1 MQLFKNIV
9 MAKKLNPEDYALPLE
24 KALSEQI
31 YNALQGNVVE
41 QIAKIA
47 KVQNPINDYRSI
59 LEGHSFKVE
68 EGTLPNYYK
77 MFHEIKETLC
87 FEGDI
92 DFYITGD
99 SSVNAFS
106 ICSMNPEEPNII
118 NVNSSLIE
126 LMTDKELRF
135 VVGHEMGHLINGNT
149 KLTRLINFVYPGD
162 TEVPVTL
169 QYKIRLWGQ
178 LNELIADRYG
188 FLAMPDINV
197 CISAFFKMAS
207 GLDFEKMKVNIDK
220 FIEENRKHLDF
231 FRNDKGLNFDVHP
244 VNPIRVEALYNFSKS
259 MFFVKGGTTRKRL
272 QEEMDELIS
281 ILLRVRNSELD
292 SHMANF
298 IATAGLMMAGA
309 DNSNSDEEIEVI
321 LEELSATKIFPMNFL
336 EDIAQMKPED
346 LGKLFTDSINKIMEI
361 NPNMREAM
369 FIYLISIVMADKEL
383 SIDEINSLLN
393 MGQNA
398 LGYSPM
404 EAANILLAVI
414 QRHYSPKMTDLY

>member
-1 MQLFKNIV
+1 
-9 MAKKLNPEDYALPLE
+9 MAKKLNPEDYSLPLE
-24 KALSEQI
+24 KSLSEQI
-31 YNALQGNVVE
+31 YNALQGNIVE

-68 EGTLPNYYK
+68 EGTLPHYYN
-77 MFHEIKETLC
+77 MFHEIKEKLC

-118 NVNSSLIE
+118 NVNSSLID
-126 LMTDKELRF
+126 LMTDNELRF

-162 TEVPVTL
+162 AEAPVTL

-220 FIEENRKHLDF
+220 FIEENRKRLDF

-244 VNPIRVEALYNFSKS
+244 VNPIRVEALYDFSKS
-259 MFFVKGGTTRKRL
+259 VFFKKGGSSREKL
-272 QEEMDELIS
+272 QEEMDDLIS

-292 SHMANF
+292 SHMADF
-298 IATAGLMMAGA
+298 IASAGLMMATSDEGA
-309 DNSNSDEEIEVI
+309 TNEEIEVI
-321 LEELSATKIFPMNFL
+321 LEELSATKIFPMDFL
-336 EDIAQMKPED
+336 EKVSKMNPNEISKM
-346 LGKLFTDSINKIMEI
+346 FSDSVNKIMEI
-361 NPNMREAM
+361 NPNLREAM
-369 FIYLISIVMADKEL
+369 FLYLISIVMADKE
-383 SIDEINSLLN
+383 INGDEINFLLN
-393 MGQNA
+393 IGEQA
-398 LGYSPM
+398 LGYSQM

-414 QRHYSPKMTDLY
+414 QRHYTPKMTDLY

>member
-1 MQLFKNIV
+1 
-9 MAKKLNPEDYALPLE
+9 MAKKLNPEDYSLPLE
-24 KALSEQI
+24 KSLSEQI
-31 YNALQGNVVE
+31 YNALQGNIVE

-68 EGTLPNYYK
+68 EGTLPHYYN
-77 MFHEIKETLC
+77 MFHEIKEKLC

-106 ICSMNPEEPNII
+106 ICSMNPDEPNII

-126 LMTDKELRF
+126 LMTDNELRF

-162 TEVPVTL
+162 AEAPVTL

-220 FIEENRKHLDF
+220 FIEENRKRLDF

-244 VNPIRVEALYNFSKS
+244 VNPIRVEALYDFSRS
-259 MFFVKGGTTRKRL
+259 VFFKKCGTSRKKL
-272 QEEMDELIS
+272 QEEMDDLIS

-292 SHMANF
+292 SHMADF
-298 IATAGLMMAGA
+298 IASAGLMMATSDEGA
-309 DNSNSDEEIEVI
+309 TNEEIEVI
-321 LEELSATKIFPMNFL
+321 LEELSATKIFPMDFL
-336 EDIAQMKPED
+336 EKVSTMNPNEISKM
-346 LGKLFTDSINKIMEI
+346 FSDSVNKIMEI
-361 NPNMREAM
+361 NPNLREAM
-369 FIYLISIVMADKEL
+369 FLYLISIVMADKE
-383 SIDEINSLLN
+383 INGDEINFLLN
-393 MGQNA
+393 IGEQA
-398 LGYSPM
+398 LGYSQM

-414 QRHYSPKMTDLY
+414 QRHYTPRMTDLY

>member
-1 MQLFKNIV
+1 
-9 MAKKLNPEDYALPLE
+9 MAKKLNPEDYSLPLE
-24 KALSEQI
+24 KSLSEQI
-31 YNALQGNVVE
+31 YNALQGNIVE

-68 EGTLPNYYK
+68 EGTLPHYYN
-77 MFHEIKETLC
+77 MFHEIKEKLC

-126 LMTDKELRF
+126 LMTDNELRF

-162 TEVPVTL
+162 AEAPVTL

-220 FIEENRKHLDF
+220 FIEENRKRLDF

-244 VNPIRVEALYNFSKS
+244 VNPIRVEALYDFSKS
-259 MFFVKGGTTRKRL
+259 VFFKKGGSSREKL
-272 QEEMDELIS
+272 QEEMDDLIS

-292 SHMANF
+292 SHMADF
-298 IATAGLMMAGA
+298 IASAGLMMATSDEGA
-309 DNSNSDEEIEVI
+309 TNEEIEVI
-321 LEELSATKIFPMNFL
+321 LEELSATKIFPMDFL
-336 EDIAQMKPED
+336 EKVSKMNLEEISKM
-346 LGKLFTDSINKIMEI
+346 FSDSVNKIMEI
-361 NPNMREAM
+361 NPNLREAM
-369 FIYLISIVMADKEL
+369 FLYLISIVMADKE
-383 SIDEINSLLN
+383 INGDEINFLLN
-393 MGQNA
+393 IGEQA
-398 LGYSPM
+398 LGYSQM

-414 QRHYSPKMTDLY
+414 QRHYTPKMTDLY

>member
-1 MQLFKNIV
+1 
-9 MAKKLNPEDYALPLE
+9 MAKKLNPEDYSLPLE
-24 KALSEQI
+24 KSLSEQI
-31 YNALQGNVVE
+31 YNALQGNIVE

-68 EGTLPNYYK
+68 EGTLPHYYN
-77 MFHEIKETLC
+77 MFHEIKEKLC

-126 LMTDKELRF
+126 LMTDNELRF

-162 TEVPVTL
+162 AEAPVTL

-220 FIEENRKHLDF
+220 FIEENRKRLDF

-244 VNPIRVEALYNFSKS
+244 VNPIRVEALYNFSRS
-259 MFFVKGGTTRKRL
+259 EFFMKGGSSREKL
-272 QEEMDELIS
+272 QEEMDDLIS

-292 SHMANF
+292 SHMADF
-298 IATAGLMMAGA
+298 IASAGLMMATSDEGA
-309 DNSNSDEEIEVI
+309 TNEEIEVI
-321 LEELSATKIFPMNFL
+321 LEELSATKIFPMEFL
-336 EDIAQMKPED
+336 EKVSKMNLEEISKM
-346 LGKLFTDSINKIMEI
+346 FSDSVNKIMEI
-361 NPNMREAM
+361 NPNLREAM
-369 FIYLISIVMADKEL
+369 FLYLISIVMADKEIN
-383 SIDEINSLLN
+383 SDEINFLLN
-393 MGQNA
+393 IGEQA

-414 QRHYSPKMTDLY
+414 QRHYTPRMTDLY

>member
-1 MQLFKNIV
+1 MT
-9 MAKKLNPEDYALPLE
+9 KKINPEDYALPLE

-68 EGTLPNYYK
+68 EGTLPHYYH
-77 MFHEIKETLC
+77 MFHEIKEKLC
-87 FEGDI
+87 FEGAI

-106 ICSMNPEEPNII
+106 ICSMNPDEPNII

-126 LMTDKELRF
+126 LMTDNELRF

-162 TEVPVTL
+162 AVAPVTL

-207 GLDFEKMKVNIDK
+207 GLDFEKMKVNIDR
-220 FIEENRKHLDF
+220 FIEENRKRLDF

-244 VNPIRVEALYNFSKS
+244 VNPIRVEALYDFSRS
-259 MFFVKGGTTRKRL
+259 DFFVKGGTKRKKL
-272 QEEMDELIS
+272 QEEMDDLIS
-281 ILLRVRNSELD
+281 ILLRVRNSEID
-292 SHMANF
+292 SYMAEF
-298 IATAGLMMAGA
+298 IASAGLMVASA
-309 DNSNSDEEIEVI
+309 DKSASDEEIEVI
-321 LEELSATKIFPMNFL
+321 LDELSATKVFPMNFL
-336 EDIAQMKPED
+336 EKVSKMKPKEI
-346 LGKLFTDSINKIMEI
+346 GKMFNDSVAKIMEI
-361 NPNMREAM
+361 NPNLREAM
-369 FIYLISIVMADKEL
+369 FLYLVSIIMADKQL
-383 SIDEINSLLN
+383 DISEINFLLN
-393 MGQNA
+393 VGQDS
-398 LGYSPM
+398 LGYSPV
-404 EAANILLAVI
+404 EASNILLAVI
-414 QRHYSPKMTDLY
+414 QQHYQPKMTDLY

>member
-1 MQLFKNIV
+1 

-68 EGTLPNYYK
+68 EGTLPHYYN
-77 MFHEIKETLC
+77 MFHEIKEKLC
-87 FEGDI
+87 FEGNI

-106 ICSMNPEEPNII
+106 ICSMNPDEPNII

-126 LMTDKELRF
+126 LMTDNELRF

-162 TEVPVTL
+162 TQAPVTL

-220 FIEENRKHLDF
+220 FIEENRKRLDF

-244 VNPIRVEALYNFSKS
+244 VNPIRVEALYDFSRS
-259 MFFVKGGTTRKRL
+259 EFFVKGGTKRKKL
-272 QEEMDELIS
+272 QEEMDNLIA

-292 SHMANF
+292 TYMADF
-298 IATAGLMMAGA
+298 IASAGLMVATSDEGA
-309 DNSNSDEEIEVI
+309 SNEEIEVI
-321 LEELSATKIFPMNFL
+321 LEELSATKIFPMEFL
-336 EDIAQMKPED
+336 DKVSKMKADEI
-346 LGKLFTDSINKIMEI
+346 GKMFSDSVNKIMEI
-361 NPNMREAM
+361 NPNLREAM
-369 FIYLISIVMADKEL
+369 FLYLISIVMADKE
-383 SIDEINSLLN
+383 INVDEINFLLN
-393 MGQNA
+393 IGEQA
-398 LGYSPM
+398 LGYAQM

-414 QRHYSPKMTDLY
+414 QQHYQPKMTDLY

>member
-1 MQLFKNIV
+1 
-9 MAKKLNPEDYALPLE
+9 MAKKLNPEDYSLPLE
-24 KALSEQI
+24 KSLSEQI
-31 YNALQGNVVE
+31 YNALQGNIVE

-68 EGTLPNYYK
+68 EGTLPHYYN
-77 MFHEIKETLC
+77 MFHEIKEKLC

-126 LMTDKELRF
+126 LMTDNELRF

-162 TEVPVTL
+162 AEAPVTL

-220 FIEENRKHLDF
+220 FIEENRKRLDF

-244 VNPIRVEALYNFSKS
+244 VNPIRVEALYDFSRS
-259 MFFVKGGTTRKRL
+259 VFFKKCGTSRKKL
-272 QEEMDELIS
+272 QEEMDDLIS

-292 SHMANF
+292 SHMADF
-298 IATAGLMMAGA
+298 IASAGLMMATSDEGA
-309 DNSNSDEEIEVI
+309 TNEEIEVI
-321 LEELSATKIFPMNFL
+321 LEELSATKIFPMDFL
-336 EDIAQMKPED
+336 EKVSKMKSEEIS
-346 LGKLFTDSINKIMEI
+346 KMFSDSVNKIMEI
-361 NPNMREAM
+361 NPNLREAM
-369 FIYLISIVMADKEL
+369 FLYLISIVMADKE
-383 SIDEINSLLN
+383 INGDEINFLLN
-393 MGQNA
+393 IGEQA

-414 QRHYSPKMTDLY
+414 QRHYTPRMTDLY

>member
-1 MQLFKNIV
+1 
-9 MAKKLNPEDYALPLE
+9 MAKKLNPEDYSLPLE
-24 KALSEQI
+24 KSLSEQI
-31 YNALQGNVVE
+31 YNALQGNIVE

-68 EGTLPNYYK
+68 EGTLPHYYN
-77 MFHEIKETLC
+77 MFHEIKEKLC

-106 ICSMNPEEPNII
+106 ICSMNPDEPNII

-126 LMTDKELRF
+126 LMTDNELRF

-162 TEVPVTL
+162 AEAPVTL

-220 FIEENRKHLDF
+220 FIEENRKRLDF

-244 VNPIRVEALYNFSKS
+244 VNPIRVEALYDFSRS
-259 MFFVKGGTTRKRL
+259 VFFKKCGTSRKKL
-272 QEEMDELIS
+272 QEEMDDLIS

-292 SHMANF
+292 SHMADF
-298 IATAGLMMAGA
+298 IASAGLMMATSDEGA
-309 DNSNSDEEIEVI
+309 TNEEIEVI
-321 LEELSATKIFPMNFL
+321 LEELSATKIFPMDFL
-336 EDIAQMKPED
+336 EKVSKMNLEEISKM
-346 LGKLFTDSINKIMEI
+346 FSDSVNKIMEI
-361 NPNMREAM
+361 NPNLREAM
-369 FIYLISIVMADKEL
+369 FLYLISIVMADKE
-383 SIDEINSLLN
+383 INGDEINFLLN
-393 MGQNA
+393 IGEQA

-414 QRHYSPKMTDLY
+414 QRHYTPRMTDLY

>member
-1 MQLFKNIV
+1 
-9 MAKKLNPEDYALPLE
+9 MAKKLNPEDYSLPLE
-24 KALSEQI
+24 KSLSEQI
-31 YNALQGNVVE
+31 YNALQGNIVE
-41 QIAKIA
+41 QIANIA

-68 EGTLPNYYK
+68 EGTLPHYYN
-77 MFHEIKETLC
+77 MFHEIKEKLC

-126 LMTDKELRF
+126 LMTDNELRF

-162 TEVPVTL
+162 AEAPVTL

-220 FIEENRKHLDF
+220 FIEENRKRLDF

-244 VNPIRVEALYNFSKS
+244 VNPIRVEALYDFSRS
-259 MFFVKGGTTRKRL
+259 VFFKKCGTSRKKL
-272 QEEMDELIS
+272 QEEMDDLIS

-292 SHMANF
+292 SHMADF
-298 IATAGLMMAGA
+298 IASAGLMMATSDEGA
-309 DNSNSDEEIEVI
+309 TNEEIEVI
-321 LEELSATKIFPMNFL
+321 LEELSATKIFPMDFL
-336 EDIAQMKPED
+336 EKVSKMKPDEIS
-346 LGKLFTDSINKIMEI
+346 KMFSDSVNKIMEI
-361 NPNMREAM
+361 NPNLREAM
-369 FIYLISIVMADKEL
+369 FLYLISIVMADKE
-383 SIDEINSLLN
+383 INGDEINFLLN
-393 MGQNA
+393 IGEQA

-414 QRHYSPKMTDLY
+414 QRHYTPRMTDLY

>member
-1 MQLFKNIV
+1 
-9 MAKKLNPEDYALPLE
+9 MAKKLNPEDYSLPLE
-24 KALSEQI
+24 KSLSEQI
-31 YNALQGNVVE
+31 YNALQGNIVE

-68 EGTLPNYYK
+68 EGTLPHYYN
-77 MFHEIKETLC
+77 MFHEIKEKLC

-118 NVNSSLIE
+118 NVNSSLID
-126 LMTDKELRF
+126 LMTDNELRF

-162 TEVPVTL
+162 AEAPVTL

-220 FIEENRKHLDF
+220 FIEENRKRLDF

-244 VNPIRVEALYNFSKS
+244 VNPIRVEALYDFSRS
-259 MFFVKGGTTRKRL
+259 VFFKKCGTSREKL
-272 QEEMDELIS
+272 QEEMDDLIS

-292 SHMANF
+292 SHMADF
-298 IATAGLMMAGA
+298 IASAGLMMATSDEGA
-309 DNSNSDEEIEVI
+309 TNEEIEVI
-321 LEELSATKIFPMNFL
+321 LEELSATKIFPMDFL
-336 EDIAQMKPED
+336 EKVSKMKPDEIS
-346 LGKLFTDSINKIMEI
+346 KMFSDSVNKIMEI
-361 NPNMREAM
+361 NPNLREAM
-369 FIYLISIVMADKEL
+369 FLYLISIVMADKE
-383 SIDEINSLLN
+383 INGDEINFLLN
-393 MGQNA
+393 IGEQA

-414 QRHYSPKMTDLY
+414 QRHYTPRMTDLY

>member
-1 MQLFKNIV
+1 
-9 MAKKLNPEDYALPLE
+9 MAKKLNPEDYSLPLE
-24 KALSEQI
+24 KSLSEQI
-31 YNALQGNVVE
+31 YNALQGNIVE

-68 EGTLPNYYK
+68 EGTLPHYYN
-77 MFHEIKETLC
+77 MFHEIKEKLC

-126 LMTDKELRF
+126 LMTDNELRF

-162 TEVPVTL
+162 AEAPVTL

-220 FIEENRKHLDF
+220 FIEENRKRLDF

-244 VNPIRVEALYNFSKS
+244 VNPIRVEALFDFSRS
-259 MFFVKGGTTRKRL
+259 VFFKKCGTSRKKL
-272 QEEMDELIS
+272 QEEMDDLIS

-292 SHMANF
+292 SHMADF
-298 IATAGLMMAGA
+298 IASAGLMMATSDEGA
-309 DNSNSDEEIEVI
+309 TNEEIEVI
-321 LEELSATKIFPMNFL
+321 LEELSATKIFPMDFL
-336 EDIAQMKPED
+336 EKVSKMKPDEIS
-346 LGKLFTDSINKIMEI
+346 KMFSDSVNKIMEI
-361 NPNMREAM
+361 NPNLREAM
-369 FIYLISIVMADKEL
+369 FLYLISIVMADKE
-383 SIDEINSLLN
+383 INGDEINFLLN
-393 MGQNA
+393 IGEQA

-414 QRHYSPKMTDLY
+414 QRHYTPRMTDLY

>member
-1 MQLFKNIV
+1 
-9 MAKKLNPEDYALPLE
+9 MAKKLNPEDYSLPLE
-24 KALSEQI
+24 KSLSEQI
-31 YNALQGNVVE
+31 YNALQGNIVE

-68 EGTLPNYYK
+68 EGTLPHYYN
-77 MFHEIKETLC
+77 MFHEIKEKLC

-126 LMTDKELRF
+126 LMTDNELRF

-162 TEVPVTL
+162 AEAPVTL

-220 FIEENRKHLDF
+220 FIEENRKRLDF

-244 VNPIRVEALYNFSKS
+244 VNPIRVEALYDFSRSVFFKKS
-259 MFFVKGGTTRKRL
+259 GTSREKL
-272 QEEMDELIS
+272 QEEMDDLIS

-292 SHMANF
+292 SHMADF
-298 IATAGLMMAGA
+298 IASAGLMMATSDEGA
-309 DNSNSDEEIEVI
+309 TNEEIEVI
-321 LEELSATKIFPMNFL
+321 LEELSATKIFPMDFL
-336 EDIAQMKPED
+336 EKVSKMKPDEIS
-346 LGKLFTDSINKIMEI
+346 KMFSDSVNKIMEI
-361 NPNMREAM
+361 NPNLREAM
-369 FIYLISIVMADKEL
+369 FLYLISIVMADKE
-383 SIDEINSLLN
+383 INGDEINFLLN
-393 MGQNA
+393 IGEQA

-414 QRHYSPKMTDLY
+414 QRHYTPRMTDLY

>member
-1 MQLFKNIV
+1 
-9 MAKKLNPEDYALPLE
+9 MAKKLNPEDYSLPLE
-24 KALSEQI
+24 KSLSEQI
-31 YNALQGNVVE
+31 YNALQGNIVE

-68 EGTLPNYYK
+68 EVTLPHYYN
-77 MFHEIKETLC
+77 MFHEIKEKLC

-126 LMTDKELRF
+126 LMTDNELRF

-162 TEVPVTL
+162 AEAPVTL

-220 FIEENRKHLDF
+220 FIEENRKRLDF

-244 VNPIRVEALYNFSKS
+244 VNPIRVEALYDFSRS
-259 MFFVKGGTTRKRL
+259 VFFKKCGTSRKKL
-272 QEEMDELIS
+272 QEEMDDLIS

-292 SHMANF
+292 SHMADF
-298 IATAGLMMAGA
+298 IASAGLMMATSDEGA
-309 DNSNSDEEIEVI
+309 TNEEIEVI
-321 LEELSATKIFPMNFL
+321 LEELSATKIFPMDFL
-336 EDIAQMKPED
+336 EKVSKMKPDEIS
-346 LGKLFTDSINKIMEI
+346 KMFSDSVNKIMEI
-361 NPNMREAM
+361 NPNLREAM
-369 FIYLISIVMADKEL
+369 FLYLISIVMADKE
-383 SIDEINSLLN
+383 INGDEINFLLN
-393 MGQNA
+393 IGEQA

-414 QRHYSPKMTDLY
+414 QRHYTPRMTDLY

>member
-1 MQLFKNIV
+1 
-9 MAKKLNPEDYALPLE
+9 MAKKLNPEDYSLPLE
-24 KALSEQI
+24 KSLSEQI
-31 YNALQGNVVE
+31 YNALQGNIVE

-68 EGTLPNYYK
+68 EGTLPHYYN
-77 MFHEIKETLC
+77 MFHEIKEKLC

-106 ICSMNPEEPNII
+106 ICSMNPDEPNII

-126 LMTDKELRF
+126 LMTDNELRF

-162 TEVPVTL
+162 AEAPVTL

-220 FIEENRKHLDF
+220 FIEENRKRLDF

-244 VNPIRVEALYNFSKS
+244 VNPIRVEALYDFSRS
-259 MFFVKGGTTRKRL
+259 VFFKKCGTSRKKL
-272 QEEMDELIS
+272 QEEMDDLIS

-292 SHMANF
+292 SHMADF
-298 IATAGLMMAGA
+298 IASAGLMMATSDEGA
-309 DNSNSDEEIEVI
+309 TNEEIEVI
-321 LEELSATKIFPMNFL
+321 LEELSATKIFPMEFL
-336 EDIAQMKPED
+336 EKVSKMNLEEISKM
-346 LGKLFTDSINKIMEI
+346 FSDSVNKIMEI
-361 NPNMREAM
+361 NPNLREAM
-369 FIYLISIVMADKEL
+369 FLYLISIVMADKE
-383 SIDEINSLLN
+383 INGDEINFLLN
-393 MGQNA
+393 IGEQA
-398 LGYSPM
+398 LGYSQM

-414 QRHYSPKMTDLY
+414 QRHYTPRMTDLY

>member
-1 MQLFKNIV
+1 MT
-9 MAKKLNPEDYALPLE
+9 KKLNPEDYALPLE

-31 YNALQGNVVE
+31 YNALQGDIVE

-68 EGTLPNYYK
+68 EGTLPDYYR
-77 MFHEIKETLC
+77 MFHEIKEKLC

-106 ICSMNPEEPNII
+106 ICSMNPDEPNII

-126 LMTDKELRF
+126 LMTDNELRF

-162 TEVPVTL
+162 TLAPVTL

-207 GLDFEKMKVNIDK
+207 GLDFEKMKVNINK
-220 FIEENRKHLDF
+220 FIEENRKRLDF

-244 VNPIRVEALYNFSKS
+244 VNPIRVEALYDFSRS
-259 MFFVKGGTTRKRL
+259 EFFVKNGTSREKL
-272 QEEMDELIS
+272 EEEMNDLIS

-292 SHMANF
+292 SHMADF
-298 IATAGLMMAGA
+298 IASAGLMMATSDEGA
-309 DNSNSDEEIEVI
+309 TNEEIEVI
-321 LEELSATKIFPMNFL
+321 LEELSATKIFPMEFL
-336 EDIAQMKPED
+336 DKVSKMKADEI
-346 LGKLFTDSINKIMEI
+346 GKMFTDSVNKIMEI
-361 NPNMREAM
+361 NPNLREAM
-369 FIYLISIVMADKEL
+369 FIYLISIVMADKE
-383 SIDEINSLLN
+383 INADEINFLLN
-393 MGQNA
+393 IGEQA
-398 LGYSPM
+398 LGYAQM

-414 QRHYSPKMTDLY
+414 QQHYSPKMTDLY

>member
-1 MQLFKNIV
+1 
-9 MAKKLNPEDYALPLE
+9 MAKKLNPEDYSLPLE
-24 KALSEQI
+24 ESLSEQI
-31 YNALQGNVVE
+31 YNALQGNIVE

-68 EGTLPNYYK
+68 EGTLPHYYN
-77 MFHEIKETLC
+77 MFHEIKEKLC

-126 LMTDKELRF
+126 LMTDNELRF

-162 TEVPVTL
+162 AEAPVTL

-220 FIEENRKHLDF
+220 FIEENRKRLDF

-244 VNPIRVEALYNFSKS
+244 VNPIRVEALYDFSRSVFFKKS
-259 MFFVKGGTTRKRL
+259 GTSREKL
-272 QEEMDELIS
+272 QEEMDDLIS

-292 SHMANF
+292 SHMADF
-298 IATAGLMMAGA
+298 IASAGLMMATSDEGA
-309 DNSNSDEEIEVI
+309 TNEEIEVI
-321 LEELSATKIFPMNFL
+321 LEELSATKIFPMEFL
-336 EDIAQMKPED
+336 EKVSKMNLEEISKM
-346 LGKLFTDSINKIMEI
+346 FSDSVNKIMEI
-361 NPNMREAM
+361 NPNLREAM
-369 FIYLISIVMADKEL
+369 FLYLISIVMADKE
-383 SIDEINSLLN
+383 INGDEINFLLN
-393 MGQNA
+393 IGEQA

-414 QRHYSPKMTDLY
+414 QRHYTPRMTDLY

>member
-1 MQLFKNIV
+1 
-9 MAKKLNPEDYALPLE
+9 MAKKLNPEDYSLPLE
-24 KALSEQI
+24 KSLSEQI
-31 YNALQGNVVE
+31 YNALQGNIVE

-68 EGTLPNYYK
+68 EGTLPHYYN
-77 MFHEIKETLC
+77 MFHEIKEKLC

-126 LMTDKELRF
+126 LMTDNELRF

-162 TEVPVTL
+162 AEAPVTL

-220 FIEENRKHLDF
+220 FIEENRKRLDF

-244 VNPIRVEALYNFSKS
+244 VNPIRVEALYDFSKS
-259 MFFVKGGTTRKRL
+259 VFFKKGGSSREKL
-272 QEEMDELIS
+272 QEEMDDLIS

-292 SHMANF
+292 SHMADF
-298 IATAGLMMAGA
+298 IASAGLMMATSDEGA
-309 DNSNSDEEIEVI
+309 TNEEIEVI
-321 LEELSATKIFPMNFL
+321 LEELSATKIFPMDFL
-336 EDIAQMKPED
+336 EKVSKMDPNEISKM
-346 LGKLFTDSINKIMEI
+346 FSDSVNKIMEI
-361 NPNMREAM
+361 NPNLREAM
-369 FIYLISIVMADKEL
+369 FLYLISIVMADKE
-383 SIDEINSLLN
+383 INGDEINFLLN
-393 MGQNA
+393 IGEQA
-398 LGYSPM
+398 LGYSQM

-414 QRHYSPKMTDLY
+414 QRHYTPKMTDLY

>member
-1 MQLFKNIV
+1 MT
-9 MAKKLNPEDYALPLE
+9 KKLSPEDYSLPLE
-24 KALSEQI
+24 KSLSEQI
-31 YNALQGNVVE
+31 YNALQGNIVE
-41 QIAKIA
+41 QIANIA

-68 EGTLPNYYK
+68 EGTLPHYYN
-77 MFHEIKETLC
+77 MFHEIKEKLC

-126 LMTDKELRF
+126 LMTDNELRF

-162 TEVPVTL
+162 AEAPVTL

-220 FIEENRKHLDF
+220 FIEENRKRLDF

-244 VNPIRVEALYNFSKS
+244 VNPIRVEALFDFSRS
-259 MFFVKGGTTRKRL
+259 VFFKKCGTSRKKL
-272 QEEMDELIS
+272 QEEMDDLIS

-292 SHMANF
+292 SHMADF
-298 IATAGLMMAGA
+298 IASAGLMMATSDEGA
-309 DNSNSDEEIEVI
+309 TNEEIEVI
-321 LEELSATKIFPMNFL
+321 LEELSATKIFPMDFL
-336 EDIAQMKPED
+336 EKVSKMKSEEIS
-346 LGKLFTDSINKIMEI
+346 KMFSDSVNKIMEI
-361 NPNMREAM
+361 NPNLREAM
-369 FIYLISIVMADKEL
+369 FLYLISIVMADKE
-383 SIDEINSLLN
+383 INGDEINFLLN
-393 MGQNA
+393 IGEQA

-414 QRHYSPKMTDLY
+414 QRHYTPRMTDLY

>member
-1 MQLFKNIV
+1 
-9 MAKKLNPEDYALPLE
+9 MAKKLNLKDYALPLE

-47 KVQNPINDYRSI
+47 KVQNPTNDYRSI

-68 EGTLPNYYK
+68 EGTLPHYYN
-77 MFHEIKETLC
+77 MFHEIKEKLC

-106 ICSMNPEEPNII
+106 ICSMNPDEPNII

-126 LMTDKELRF
+126 LMTDNELRF

-162 TEVPVTL
+162 TQAPVTL

-207 GLDFEKMKVNIDK
+207 GLDFDKMKVNIDK
-220 FIEENRKHLDF
+220 FIEENRKRLDF

-244 VNPIRVEALYNFSKS
+244 VNPIRVEALYDFSRS
-259 MFFVKGGTTRKRL
+259 EFFVKGGTKRKKL
-272 QEEMDELIS
+272 QEEMDDLIS

-292 SHMANF
+292 TYMADF
-298 IATAGLMMAGA
+298 IASAGLMVASA
-309 DNSNSDEEIEVI
+309 DKNVSDEEIEVI

-336 EDIAQMKPED
+336 EKVSKMKPKEI
-346 LGKLFTDSINKIMEI
+346 GKMFDDSVAKIMEI
-361 NPNMREAM
+361 NPNLREAM
-369 FIYLISIVMADKEL
+369 FLYLISIVMADKQL
-383 SIDEINSLLN
+383 DINEINFLLN
-393 MGQNA
+393 VGQES
-398 LGYSPM
+398 LGYSTV
-404 EAANILLAVI
+404 EASNILLAVI
-414 QRHYSPKMTDLY
+414 QQHYQPKMTDLY

>member
-1 MQLFKNIV
+1 MT
-9 MAKKLNPEDYALPLE
+9 KKLNSEDYSLPLE
-24 KALSEQI
+24 KSLSEQI
-31 YNALQGNVVE
+31 YNALQGNIVE

-68 EGTLPNYYK
+68 EGTLPHYYN
-77 MFHEIKETLC
+77 MFHEIKEKLC

-118 NVNSSLIE
+118 NVNSSLID
-126 LMTDKELRF
+126 LMTDNELRF

-162 TEVPVTL
+162 AEAPVTL

-220 FIEENRKHLDF
+220 FIEENRKRLDF

-244 VNPIRVEALYNFSKS
+244 VNPIRVEALYDFSKS
-259 MFFVKGGTTRKRL
+259 VFFKKGGSSREKL
-272 QEEMDELIS
+272 QEEMDDLIS

-292 SHMANF
+292 SHMADF
-298 IATAGLMMAGA
+298 IASAGLMMATSDEGA
-309 DNSNSDEEIEVI
+309 TNEEIEVI
-321 LEELSATKIFPMNFL
+321 LEELSATKIFPMDFL
-336 EDIAQMKPED
+336 EKVSKMDPNKISKM
-346 LGKLFTDSINKIMEI
+346 FSDSVNKIMEI
-361 NPNMREAM
+361 NPNLREAM
-369 FIYLISIVMADKEL
+369 FLYLISIVMADKEIN
-383 SIDEINSLLN
+383 SDEINFLLN
-393 MGQNA
+393 IGEQA
-398 LGYSPM
+398 LGYSQM

-414 QRHYSPKMTDLY
+414 QRHYTPKMTDLY

>member
-1 MQLFKNIV
+1 
-9 MAKKLNPEDYALPLE
+9 
-24 KALSEQI
+24 
-31 YNALQGNVVE
+31 
-41 QIAKIA
+41 
-47 KVQNPINDYRSI
+47 
-59 LEGHSFKVE
+59 
-68 EGTLPNYYK
+68 
-77 MFHEIKETLC
+77 
-87 FEGDI
+87 
-92 DFYITGD
+92 
-99 SSVNAFS
+99 
-106 ICSMNPEEPNII
+106 
-118 NVNSSLIE
+118 
-126 LMTDKELRF
+126 
-135 VVGHEMGHLINGNT
+135 
-149 KLTRLINFVYPGD
+149 
-162 TEVPVTL
+162 
-169 QYKIRLWGQ
+169 
-178 LNELIADRYG
+178 
-188 FLAMPDINV
+188 
-197 CISAFFKMAS
+197 
-207 GLDFEKMKVNIDK
+207 MKGNIDK
-220 FIEENRKHLDF
+220 FFEEKRKHCYF

-244 VNPIRVEALYNFSKS
+244 VNPIRVEALYDFSRS
-259 MFFVKGGTTRKRL
+259 EFFMQGGSSREKL
-272 QEEMDELIS
+272 QEEMDDLIS

>member
-1 MQLFKNIV
+1 
-9 MAKKLNPEDYALPLE
+9 MAKKLNPEDYSLPLE
-24 KALSEQI
+24 KSLSEQI
-31 YNALQGNVVE
+31 YNALQGNIVE

-68 EGTLPNYYK
+68 EGTLPHYYN
-77 MFHEIKETLC
+77 MFHEIKEKLC

-126 LMTDKELRF
+126 LMTDNELRF

-162 TEVPVTL
+162 AEAPVTL

-220 FIEENRKHLDF
+220 FIEENRKRLDF

-244 VNPIRVEALYNFSKS
+244 VNPIRVEALYDFSRS
-259 MFFVKGGTTRKRL
+259 VFFKKCGTSRKKL
-272 QEEMDELIS
+272 QEEMDDLIS

-292 SHMANF
+292 SHMADF
-298 IATAGLMMAGA
+298 IASAGLMMATSDEGA
-309 DNSNSDEEIEVI
+309 TNEEIEVI
-321 LEELSATKIFPMNFL
+321 LEELSATKIFPMDFL
-336 EDIAQMKPED
+336 EKVSKMKPDEIS
-346 LGKLFTDSINKIMEI
+346 KMFSDSVNKIMEI
-361 NPNMREAM
+361 NPNLREAM
-369 FIYLISIVMADKEL
+369 FLYLISIVMADKE
-383 SIDEINSLLN
+383 INGDEINFLLN
-393 MGQNA
+393 IGEQA

-414 QRHYSPKMTDLY
+414 QRHYTPRMTDLY